1 MKERPMKNALYL
13 LILAALV
20 VTTPAYGWAKT
31 TDSSQVTQK
40 KQKKKNGDTE
50 CDKRAS
56 LRNTAQLP
64 AAAVAM
70 LRYIKKNGKYGA
82 FASGSLIS
90 PHTVL
95 TCGHCVWN
103 RKEESYNQRPMGIM
117 PGAYSNGGR
126 KLQLPFG
133 SYRLDD
139 VNQHKRTNKKF
150 KTASKA
156 TRGNYDYGAMY
167 MVCPFDHLQTYVPL
181 AFQSRKKTVR
191 LNGYPIESL
200 PDTVDGGDQL
210 TGTKVTKKVGRVIRY
225 DARSTGGTGGPVFV

>member
-1 MKERPMKNALYL
+1 MKNALYL

-40 KQKKKNGDTE
+40 SKRKKGDTE

-56 LRNTAQLP
+56 VRNTAQLP

-139 VNQHKRTNKKF
+139 VNRHKRTNKKF

-167 MVCPFDHLQTYVPL
+167 MVLSIRPSSDLC
-181 AFQSRKKTVR
+181 AFGFS
-191 LNGYPIESL
+191 I
-200 PDTVDGGDQL
+200 
-210 TGTKVTKKVGRVIRY
+210 
-225 DARSTGGTGGPVFV
+225 A